1 MVLVALAGTT
11 LANTPFPDFQER
23 FAEHSQLVE
32 PQLQELRVE
41 NNEARLDLIHMI
53 ITRTANL
60 TVDMRQLT
68 SDTWERIENDE
79 STNEECLVWLR
90 YDFDFYVW
98 IGELDIMY
106 MADDMDYF
114 MRYDATYRFNPRAFF
129 KNRENSRAIY
139 QTVQTLGRNRFMD
152 NISDTVY
159 ELQDELDY
167 FQNLWESYQEVLRE
181 ELEAIEPF
189 TEFIVEE
196 LDYWYE
202 YAIRWHTYFMEMLVD
217 DIQYYC

>member
-1 MVLVALAGTT
+1 M
-11 LANTPFPDFQER
+11 
-23 FAEHSQLVE
+23 
-32 PQLQELRVE
+32 E